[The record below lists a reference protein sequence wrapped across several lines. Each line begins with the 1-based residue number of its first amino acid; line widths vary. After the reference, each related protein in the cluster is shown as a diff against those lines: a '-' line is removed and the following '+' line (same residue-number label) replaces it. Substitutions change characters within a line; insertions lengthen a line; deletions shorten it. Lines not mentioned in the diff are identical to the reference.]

1 MVREGR
7 EAGISDREIIER
19 LTRIEMRLDTLVE
32 NLQAVGI
39 QYNEQFTRITAL
51 ETWRT
56 QIKERVALIAA
67 GFGLLASML
76 VRFGGSA
83 IRFLSGGTP

>member
-67 GFGLLASML
+67 GFGL
-76 VRFGGSA
+76 
-83 IRFLSGGTP
+83 TW